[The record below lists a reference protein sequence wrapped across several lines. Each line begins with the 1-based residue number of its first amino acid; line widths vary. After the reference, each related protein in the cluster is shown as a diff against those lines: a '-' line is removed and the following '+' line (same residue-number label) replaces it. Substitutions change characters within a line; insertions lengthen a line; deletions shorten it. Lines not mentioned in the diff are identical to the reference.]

1 MNTVCAS
8 SSFDAQQVVQSVGM
22 ARRGVALG
30 SAQLLE
36 KHAVAVACID
46 DVTFCNAGRFADFA
60 VIGRLIAVAIALLK
74 ECARLQIAVIEVKY
88 NFLAVENVR
97 HVVGRK
103 IARLQQ
109 LRARALHE
117 QGLPLRYS
125 VID

>member
-1 MNTVCAS
+1 
-8 SSFDAQQVVQSVGM
+8 M

-36 KHAVAVACID
+36 QNAIAIACID
-46 DVTFCNAGRFADFA
+46 DVTFGNAGRLANFAIKRGLA
-60 VIGRLIAVAIALLK
+60 SVAIALLK
-74 ECARLQIAVIEVKY
+74 ECTRLQVAVVEVKH

-109 LRARALHE
+109 LRARTLHE
-117 QGLPLRYS
+117 QGLPLRYRIVDQNRR
-125 VID
+125 VICHISALQN

>member
-1 MNTVCAS
+1 
-8 SSFDAQQVVQSVGM
+8 M
-22 ARRGVALG
+22 ARRGIALG

-36 KHAVAVACID
+36 KHAVAITCID
-46 DVTFCNAGRFADFA
+46 DVTFGDAGRLAYFAIKRGLA
-60 VIGRLIAVAIALLK
+60 SVAIALLK
-74 ECARLQIAVIEVKY
+74 EGARLQIAVIEVKHY
-88 NFLAVENVR
+88 FLAVENVR

-125 VID
+125 IVN